1 VTLKQQ
7 TLFLAFVLGFV
18 GSMIFGQVQQAY
30 PHDWYTGIRNPAT
43 GEGCCG
49 GRDCFPLMTDELHRL
64 TEDKDN
70 YIIDGMWKFPKKDA
84 MPAKHSHN
92 PDESGYSYCI
102 WGGKARCFFFPSFS

>member
-1 VTLKQQ
+1 VDCDLKAAD
-7 TLFLAFVLGFV
+7 TLF
-18 GSMIFGQVQQAY
+18 
-30 PHDWYTGIRNPAT
+30 GICSRIRRVNDLWA
-43 GEGCCG
+43 
-49 GRDCFPLMTDELHRL
+49 DELHRL